1 MLVPCACALIDF
13 LILNFFILA
22 KMCPRAKIEQ
32 KHTYNNTVQL
42 LSGIF
47 KANVNI
53 SNNNISDK
61 ICYFSRPYYPIQG
74 VEDNQR
80 IGRKITSTSLVI
92 EGFIN
97 LFNYSPSAQD
107 ALSAFEVFNDW
118 VNETS
123 VTQPLN
129 EETVNQFK
137 VGIRQ
142 FVVEVDTEFVLGLTD
157 EQIRR
162 KFLSWFHELSVYVDI
177 GSQVSNSTLV
187 KRESTS
193 YTGQFKILM
202 DKHYI
207 LSQKS
212 PQVHFQ
218 HTINYKRDLNFDG
231 TGSSLPTNKVVF
243 LVTIGP
249 SNIDMDYY
257 NYGFGRYMIT
267 NSGDL
272 PASTEDFRVAYCT
285 SNIKLNYLD
294 L

>member
-1 MLVPCACALIDF
+1 MPYS
-13 LILNFFILA
+13 
-22 KMCPRAKIEQ
+22 AKIEQ
-32 KHTYNNTVQL
+32 KHTYQNSVHT

-47 KANVNI
+47 RANSNI
-53 SNNNISDK
+53 SNDDVSDK

-80 IGRKITSTSLVI
+80 IGRKITSTSLII
-92 EGFIN
+92 EGHIQ
-97 LFNYSPSAQD
+97 LFNYSPASTD

-118 VNETS
+118 VTETS
-123 VTQPLN
+123 AAQPLN
-129 EETVNQFK
+129 RETVNPFK

-162 KFLSWFHELSVYVDI
+162 KFLSWFHELCIYVDN
-177 GSQVSNSTLV
+177 STQVSNSTFV

-193 YTGQFKILM
+193 YTGQFKILL

-212 PQVHFQ
+212 QDVHFQ
-218 HTINYKRDLNFDG
+218 YSINYKRDLNFDG
-231 TGSSLPTNKVVF
+231 TGASLPTNKVVF
-243 LVTIGP
+243 LLTFGP
-249 SNIDMDYY
+249 THFKKDYY
-257 NYGFGRYMIT
+257 NYGFGQYLAD
-267 NSGDL
+267 NSSDL
-272 PASTEDFRVAYCT
+272 PAGSEDFRVAQCS
-285 SNIKLNYLD
+285 SNLKLNYID